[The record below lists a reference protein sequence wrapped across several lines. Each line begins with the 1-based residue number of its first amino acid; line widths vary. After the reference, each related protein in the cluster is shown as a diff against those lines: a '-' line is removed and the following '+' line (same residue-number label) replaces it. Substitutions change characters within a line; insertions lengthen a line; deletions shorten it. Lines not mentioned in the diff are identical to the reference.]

1 MSEHALGVD
10 HVSLGYGRVPVVK
23 DLQTTFPPGL
33 ITSIVGANGCGKSTL
48 LRGLARLLTPT
59 SGTVLLD
66 GKSIHAQRSKEV
78 AKRLGLLP
86 QGPTVPEGLTVEE
99 LVSRGRYPHQSF
111 RRQWSITDEQ
121 AVEEA
126 LRLTRTHDLRDRP
139 VDELSGG
146 QRQRVW
152 IALVLAQD
160 TPILLLDEPT
170 TFLDI
175 AHQLEVLGLLRE
187 LNEQQNRTVILVLH
201 DLNQAARYSHH
212 LIAMREGQIVAA
224 GPPQEIM
231 TVDVVQ
237 EVFGIQS
244 VIIADPVTGTPMCVP
259 KPNTE
264 NKLVTEIRKQQ
275 V

>member
-1 MSEHALGVD
+1 MMNEHALGVD
-10 HVSLGYGRVPVVK
+10 HVSLGYGRSPVVT

-48 LRGLARLLTPT
+48 LRGLARLLMPL

-66 GKSIHAQRSKEV
+66 GKSIHAQRSKEI

-99 LVSRGRYPHQSF
+99 LVSRGRYPHQTF
-111 RRQWSITDEQ
+111 RRQWSVTDEQ

-126 LRLTRTHDLRDRP
+126 LRLTRTSDLRDRP

-160 TPILLLDEPT
+160 TSILLLDEPT

-187 LNEQQNRTVILVLH
+187 LNDRQNRTVILVLH

-224 GPPQEIM
+224 GPPQEIV

-237 EVFGIQS
+237 KVFGIQS
-244 VIIADPVTGTPMCVP
+244 VIIDDPVTGTPLCVP
-259 KPNTE
+259 KPNPGHTP
-264 NKLVTEIRKQQ
+264 VPAARK
-275 V
+275 